1 MSSIIA
7 WLSEQANSN
16 QQLQMIKPYIDAHIV
31 FEVILI
37 LGVLHLL
44 FQKRYNPNAE
54 KLSSA
59 EIDALCDEW
68 ARGAVEPLAPEDET
82 LEPARVVEKL
92 PGGRLRICDNE
103 NWSEP
108 LVDVASFDFLGLHHH
123 GRVKEQG
130 GAALSKYGCGTCG
143 PRGFYG
149 TLDVH
154 LSLEDSIAKFL
165 GTDAAI
171 IYSYDFATSSSVIP
185 CFSKRNDILLVDK
198 ACSFSIMYGVKLSRS
213 TVRMFEHN
221 DMQDLE
227 RLLQQVRHADEK
239 RGKKPILNRRFIVT
253 EGLFGNTGTIA
264 PLDKIVDLATK
275 YKFRTILDESWSFG
289 TLGATGRGATEHH
302 GLQASQVDIIC
313 ASMSNSLASIGGFCA
328 GSMRVIDHQRLSS
341 TGYCFSASLPPF
353 NAVSA
358 STGIEIMKAEGSSL
372 FKKLHSNI
380 KQMHDALTA
389 QVIKANQDIKGRSFV
404 ITVSGHESSVLRHL
418 RLEGDSLTRE
428 HLASVCVRA
437 ADISARRGV
446 AVAVATYSPLDDTA
460 PFPSLRVTCSSC
472 ISFDDVSPRPSCL
485 SVLRTHCCAGQTGCF
500 GNCAKPGASCH
511 QLNSFLLF
519 WANFRDVAV
528 KLLAALPLSPQ
539 MLARALNGLRVGHC
553 NREFQRNWR
562 FSRIELCNS
571 AAFCGMS

>member
-1 MSSIIA
+1 MSSIVA
-7 WLSEQANSN
+7 WFSEQASSN
-16 QQLQMIKPYIDAHIV
+16 QQLQMIKPYIDAHIL
-31 FEVILI
+31 FEAILI

-68 ARGAVEPLAPEDET
+68 ARGPVEPLAPEDET
-82 LEPARVVEKL
+82 IEPARVVEKL

-108 LVDVASFDFLGLHHH
+108 LVDLASFDFLGLHHH
-123 GRVKEQG
+123 DEVKKQG
-130 GAALSKYGCGTCG
+130 SAALSKYGCGTCG

-154 LSLEDSIAKFL
+154 LNLEDSIAKFL

-198 ACSFSIMYGVKLSRS
+198 ACSFGIMYGVKLSRS

-221 DMQDLE
+221 DMDHLE
-227 RLLQQVRHADEK
+227 RLLLQVHQADEQ
-239 RGKKPILNRRFIVT
+239 RGKKPILNRRFIVS
-253 EGLFGNTGTIA
+253 EGLFANTGTIA
-264 PLDKIVDLATK
+264 PLDKIVELANK

-289 TLGATGRGATEHH
+289 SLGATGRGATEHH
-302 GLQASQVDIIC
+302 GLQANQVDIIC

-358 STGIEIMKAEGSSL
+358 STGIDVMSKEGCSLFPKLHRNIKAMNSSL
-372 FKKLHSNI
+372 
-380 KQMHDALTA
+380 TA
-389 QVIKANQDIKGRSFV
+389 AVTKANQTLKDRSFV
-404 ITVSGHESSVLRHL
+404 IILVGHESSVLRHL
-418 RLEGDSLTRE
+418 RLEGRSLQFGQ
-428 HLASVCVRA
+428 LNSVFDRA
-437 ADISARRGV
+437 ANLSARRGV

-460 PFPSLRVTCSSC
+460 PAPSLRVTCSS
-472 ISFDDVSPRPSCL
+472 SMSEVNVSHL
-485 SVLRTHCCAGQTGCF
+485 
-500 GNCAKPGASCH
+500 
-511 QLNSFLLF
+511 
-519 WANFRDVAV
+519 
-528 KLLAALPLSPQ
+528 LSPPQ
-539 MLARALNGLRVGHC
+539 
-553 NREFQRNWR
+553 F
-562 FSRIELCNS
+562 
-571 AAFCGMS
+571 FCCFL